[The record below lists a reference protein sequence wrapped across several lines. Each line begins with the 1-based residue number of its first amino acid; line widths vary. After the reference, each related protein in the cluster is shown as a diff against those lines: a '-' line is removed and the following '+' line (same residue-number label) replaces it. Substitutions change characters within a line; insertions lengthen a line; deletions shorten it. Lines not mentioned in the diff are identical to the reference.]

1 MYSHLGSGYAL
12 FNVKRFAFGAYQITI
27 RYPED
32 PYDRKWYSAYG
43 LFTTNVR
50 GEAEIPKIDVSG
62 AEDYPPAAVLQNAS
76 TVNSTTSYIQLDTYL
91 RDSPVPIYIT
101 TFFSEVVHLF
111 TTSPNY
117 KRSFQIYVDDE
128 PYSEEIVPPFGGVV
142 EVAITNITASS
153 NTTITLRSTSDA
165 NLPVL
170 INAFEVYTVSELLS
184 PGTDTRDLEGLALL
198 QLQFEESE
206 QLQFG
211 WCITGMSCPPPPPQ
225 VTPPAETPP
234 AETPPASPPDYQV
247 PSAPNTTPLSSGSHP
262 PPPDEFHIP
271 HLLPPTIRLRSCF
284 YY

>member
-1 MYSHLGSGYAL
+1 M
-12 FNVKRFAFGAYQITI
+12 
-27 RYPED
+27 
-32 PYDRKWYSAYG
+32 
-43 LFTTNVR
+43 R

-184 PGTDTRDLEGLALL
+184 PGTDTRDCTYIFIDLVLNISVLMYTCISSLL
-198 QLQFEESE
+198 INHWIYVRS
-206 QLQFG
+206 G
-211 WCITGMSCPPPPPQ
+211 GIS
-225 VTPPAETPP
+225 VTTA
-234 AETPPASPPDYQV
+234 AVRGVD
-247 PSAPNTTPLSSGSHP
+247 
-262 PPPDEFHIP
+262 
-271 HLLPPTIRLRSCF
+271 
-284 YY
+284 